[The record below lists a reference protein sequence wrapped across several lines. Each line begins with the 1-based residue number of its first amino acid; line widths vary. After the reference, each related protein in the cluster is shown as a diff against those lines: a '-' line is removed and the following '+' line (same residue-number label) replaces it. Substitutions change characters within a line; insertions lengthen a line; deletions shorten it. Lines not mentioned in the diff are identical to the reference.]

1 MTNRST
7 LAATAA
13 ATLTAAMLVIAPVEP
28 GSRSAS
34 PTAPPGDGSPADIPE
49 LLDVPQGPFD
59 PVLTQEAP
67 AYRSLAPANH
77 VVNNPAGDQSS
88 SVQSEVAIFAA
99 GDEIVIGWN
108 DAMGFFGSGSLTG
121 FGYSADRGNTW
132 QDGGSLPDGG
142 GSDIF
147 GDPTVT
153 RTNDGVWLMASIDL
167 GGPNG
172 IAINRGTFNGG
183 TLSFGPPVRFSDSGQ
198 FLDKEYFEHDPVTDR
213 VYLTYVG
220 SSFKITHSDDDGLTW
235 STPTVV
241 NASEGGN
248 GAYPAVGNDGEVYV
262 SWVAPLGVGNANI
275 RMRYSPNGGATF
287 PNPAV
292 TVLTLG
298 PQSGQAPTCFNR
310 SFNITFPSMD
320 IDRSNGPHRGRAYIT
335 WCDGARNT
343 YNAYLAYSDDK
354 GQTWSAP
361 VQLNDNDNDATTEQF
376 WPQMHVSDLD
386 GRIVVGW
393 YDRRNDTGGASLCDY
408 YCTMSVDGG
417 LTWGPNRR
425 MSNTSV
431 AWCGVPAD
439 IAPNFG
445 DYTEV
450 TIDDR
455 SVFAAWS
462 DARLGTPDV
471 VTSRFDDRHDLAVT
485 GDLATLAPVSGD
497 GVAWLMPNEA
507 EVVLSPSSPLE
518 TNAQMALA
526 AIGLGLLATPQ
537 ETEGVFDIA
546 GEDVEGSLT
555 LSSEVGTVA
564 GSVSL
569 ARTSPSAIDFSFTAT
584 ADPELG
590 SISLPAAWTSAIRL
604 EDNGPNTVRVTGTV
618 TMPRPLGAIVFD
630 VDGLL
635 TMDGALGESFGTTHS
650 WQQTARLST
659 GSDLTLHTRTLVD
672 DAGVVAVEPVQPSG
686 NPFPFVALGA
696 APNPVQASTRITIS
710 IDRATTGSLRVY
722 NSQGQLVRTI
732 AEGAFESGD
741 HAFAFDGKD
750 GHGRDLVPGGYFVR
764 FKTSFMTAHKK
775 LFIVR

>member
-1 MTNRST
+1 MMNRSLALT
-7 LAATAA
+7 TVVAAATAA
-13 ATLTAAMLVIAPVEP
+13 VFVWMPAEPSARAARATATSEAL
-28 GSRSAS
+28 
-34 PTAPPGDGSPADIPE
+34 PAEIPE
-49 LLDVPQGPFD
+49 RVDVPQGPFD
-59 PVLTQEAP
+59 PVLTQHAP
-67 AYRSLAPANH
+67 ALRSLAPSNH
-77 VVNNPAGDQSS
+77 VVNNRTGDPSA

-108 DAMGFFGSGSLTG
+108 DATGFDGGGSLTG

-132 QDGGSLPDGG
+132 VDGGSLPDGG

-167 GGPNG
+167 GSPNG
-172 IAINRGTFNGG
+172 IAINRGTFSGS
-183 TLSFGPPVRFSDSGQ
+183 TLTFGPPVRFSDAGN

-220 SSFKITHSDDDGLTW
+220 GGVFKITHSDNDGLTW
-235 STPTVV
+235 SSPTVV
-241 NASEGGN
+241 NSSDGGN
-248 GAYPAVGNDGEVYV
+248 GSYPAVGNDGEVYV
-262 SWVAPLGVGNANI
+262 SWVSPLGAANANI

-292 TVLTLG
+292 TVETLG
-298 PQSGQAPTCFNR
+298 SQAGQAPTCFNR
-310 SFNITFPSMD
+310 SFNIPFPSMD
-320 IDRSNGPHRGRAYIT
+320 VDRSNGPHRGRAYIT
-335 WCDGARNT
+335 WCDGARDT
-343 YNAYLAYSDDK
+343 YDAFLAYSDDK

-361 VQLNDNDNDATTEQF
+361 VRLNDNDNHTTTEQF

-386 GRIVVGW
+386 GRVVVGW

-417 LTWGPNRR
+417 VTWGPNRR
-425 MSNTSV
+425 MSDMSV

-462 DARLGTPDV
+462 DARMGNPDV
-471 VTSRFDDRHDLAVT
+471 ITSRFDDRHGLTVT

-497 GVAWLMPNEA
+497 GVAWFMPNEA
-507 EVVLSPSSPLE
+507 EIVVSPASALA

-526 AIGLGLLATPQ
+526 AIGMGFFATPQ
-537 ETEGVFDIA
+537 ETEGVFEIA
-546 GEDVEGSLT
+546 GESLAGSLT
-555 LSSEVGTVA
+555 LTSAEGSVA
-564 GSVSL
+564 GSVNL
-569 ARTSPSAIDFSFTAT
+569 VRTGPDAIDFDFTAN
-584 ADPELG
+584 ADASLG
-590 SISLPAAWTSAIRL
+590 SVSLPAAWTSTIRL
-604 EDNGPNTVRVTGTV
+604 EDNGPNTVRVVGAV
-618 TMPRPLGAIVFD
+618 TMQRPLGTIVFD

-635 TMDGALGESFGTTHS
+635 SMNGFPGGSFGTTHN
-650 WQQTARLST
+650 WQQTVRLTT
-659 GSDLTLHTRTLVD
+659 GADLTLHTRTLVD
-672 DAGVVAVEPVQPSG
+672 DAGVVGVEPVQPGG
-686 NPFPFVALGA
+686 NPFPFVAVGA
-696 APNPVQASTRITIS
+696 VPNPVQASTRIMIS
-710 IDRATTGSLRVY
+710 LDRATTGWIRVY
-722 NSQGQLVRTI
+722 NSRGQLVRTV
-732 AEGAFESGD
+732 AEGSFESGD
-741 HAFAFDGKD
+741 HSFPFDGKD
-750 GHGRDLVPGGYFVR
+750 DHGRALAPGGYFLR